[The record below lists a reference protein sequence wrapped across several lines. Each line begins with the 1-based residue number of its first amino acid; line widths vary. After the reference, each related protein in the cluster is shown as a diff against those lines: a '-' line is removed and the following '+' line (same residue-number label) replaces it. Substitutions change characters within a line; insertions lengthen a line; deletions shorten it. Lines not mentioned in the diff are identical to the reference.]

1 MLNMVYVSKLTSTYF
16 KASLFLI
23 RLWERDMFAWLF
35 HDTVVFNKTVD
46 KEAVQTE
53 QCINSIY
60 TRLLQAMPPFCLVS
74 YMGHVSFNL

>member
-1 MLNMVYVSKLTSTYF
+1 
-16 KASLFLI
+16 
-23 RLWERDMFAWLF
+23 MFAWLF